1 MKIELR
7 FLGQP
12 LLLLIVLLVLP
23 VTQAAALQSLADI
36 ARQNRDGKSKPAAE
50 PVQPQK
56 SLADVAAERRQ
67 GKQAEVKLTEKD
79 VNELLAEMDQILDF
93 ASNDTGL
100 ARHSP
105 VKHRIVGQADVKQFW
120 STALAGSE
128 EAKRLARSEL
138 VLKKFGYVPREF
150 TMKKYLV
157 ESAGT
162 SIAGFYDSS
171 TKTMNLV
178 DWVGLEAQRPIM
190 AHELT
195 HALQDQNFDLIA
207 WQRRGMP
214 AARSTPMRVDA
225 AEAQESNGRKAVI
238 EGQAMVVY
246 IDFLLKPLGRSL
258 SGSPSAMDLVKNR
271 LIGTYDDSLV
281 IHNAPLLFKD
291 SFIFPYREG
300 LMFELE
306 LLKAGGVNL
315 AFPGAFARPPLD
327 THQVLEPKAY
337 LEGERVPPV
346 LIPELG
352 AVLGDRYEPYDTGS
366 MGQLDVRVMSQQFG
380 TENDMF
386 TITPAWKG
394 GSYIAVKRTAAGN
407 ENVSTADIA
416 LLYVSRWKNAEAAER
431 FAEVYRKSLGKRVS
445 VVNEENLGGAAC
457 AAGKHCALRAWRV
470 NTSEGPI
477 FVEIWPNH
485 TVFIA
490 HSFDDAT
497 VARLR
502 DAVLLRAPEAKA
514 EAATLPELSQSLRS
528 LPGVQALQQS
538 VEHEV
543 LRRLMR

>member
-1 MKIELR
+1 MKIDRR
-7 FLGQP
+7 FLPQL
-12 LLLLIVLLVLP
+12 LLLLIALFVFP
-23 VTQAAALQSLADI
+23 GSRAAGLQSLADI
-36 ARQNRDGKSKPAAE
+36 ARQNRDGKSTPATDST
-50 PVQPQK
+50 QPQK

-79 VNELLAEMDQILDF
+79 ADELLAEMDQIIDF

-100 ARHSP
+100 ARRAP

-128 EAKRLARSEL
+128 EAQRLARSEL
-138 VLKKFGYVPREF
+138 VLKKFGFVPREF

-207 WQRRGMP
+207 WQKRGMP
-214 AARSTPMRVDA
+214 APRSTPMRVDA
-225 AEAQESNGRKAVI
+225 AEAQESSGRRAVI

-246 IDFLLKPLGRSL
+246 VDFLLKPLGRSL
-258 SGSPSAMDLVKNR
+258 ADSPSAMDLVKNR
-271 LIGTYDDSLV
+271 LMGTYDDSLV

-291 SFIFPYREG
+291 SFVFPYREG

-315 AFPGAFARPPLD
+315 AFPGAFTRPPLD

-337 LEGERVPPV
+337 LQGERVPPV
-346 LIPELG
+346 IIPDLG

-394 GSYIAVKRTAAGN
+394 GSYIAVKRTAVRN
-407 ENVSTADIA
+407 ENVTTADIA

-445 VVNEENLGGAAC
+445 VVHEDDLGGAAC
-457 AAGKHCALRAWRV
+457 AAGKHCALRARRV
-470 NTSEGPI
+470 NSSEGPI
-477 FVEIWPNH
+477 FIEIWSNN
-485 TVFIA
+485 TVLIA
-490 HSFDDAT
+490 HSFDEAT

-502 DAVLLRAPEAKA
+502 EAVLLRAPEVKA
-514 EAATLPELSQSLRS
+514 EAATLPELSQSLQS

-538 VEHEV
+538 VEREI
-543 LRRLMR
+543 LSRLMQ